1 MPTDLAGIIR
11 RLLNTQSAKHL
22 ASIIT
27 KTIIKEQPCYGFHRL
42 WITNTSSLHS
52 VAVLP
57 IILLQLRL
65 CFRIGCTCAF
75 LEQNLYSV
83 QIR

>member
-1 MPTDLAGIIR
+1 MPTYLTGMIR

-22 ASIIT
+22 ASTKT
-27 KTIIKEQPCYGFHRL
+27 KTIIKVQPCYGFHRL
-42 WITNTSSLHS
+42 WITNTSSMFS

-57 IILLQLRL
+57 IICHQLSL
-65 CFRIGCTCAF
+65 CIGLGCTCAF

-83 QIR
+83 QMR